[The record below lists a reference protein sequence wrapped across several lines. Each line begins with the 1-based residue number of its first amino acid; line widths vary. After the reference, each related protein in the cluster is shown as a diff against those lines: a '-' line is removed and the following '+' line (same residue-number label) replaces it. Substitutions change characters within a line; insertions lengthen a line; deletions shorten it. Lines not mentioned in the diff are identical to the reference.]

1 MQKSIPC
8 IYDGQLSS
16 CTAIE
21 EYNAFKV
28 ILTAKLDSDLNWE
41 NPQKEA
47 QAIADGEFNILWDI
61 DLGLFT
67 ELPLPLSDTTQYR
80 SLHLALDHFFESL
93 WKQFE
98 LNTLG
103 GILFKGSLDLTSKWN
118 WDGDQILN
126 LRNELTSY
134 FKDAHAL
141 SNQMGAPLKELLE
154 IEPSDL
160 LKSPFGE
167 NFLRF
172 FCLNSAL
179 DYLEILAARFP
190 ESLLP
195 YVLLDAKE
203 IPSIL
208 HCAQL
213 LDHESFDF
221 IQLSLKNSPIHL
233 PHVIGWES
241 SGYPNGFIGSHPY
254 SLQEVEALSPYGVV
268 IPQKK
273 IYDAK
278 KLAHYDES
286 LSWVLDRERLR
297 FISERNLTIDWS
309 GLDTLFVFEVQE
321 LTKRKLEGFIA
332 AGGTVVSLNQNLGL
346 SEEVPFSLFKKKLEV
361 S

>member
-8 IYDGQLSS
+8 IYEGKLSS
-16 CTAIE
+16 CPSVE
-21 EYNAFKV
+21 NYNGFKV

-41 NPQKEA
+41 NTQKEA
-47 QAIADGEFNILWDI
+47 LAIVERDLNILWDI

-67 ELPLPLSDTTQYR
+67 ELPLPLSDTTQYK

-98 LNTLG
+98 SNTLG
-103 GILFKGSLDLTSKWN
+103 GVLFKGSLDFTSKWN
-118 WDGDQILN
+118 WDGDQVLN

-134 FKDAHAL
+134 FKDGHAL
-141 SNQMGAPLKELLE
+141 SNVMGVPFKELLE

-160 LKSPFGE
+160 LKSPFGQ

-179 DYLEILAARFP
+179 DYLEILSARFP
-190 ESLLP
+190 DSLLP
-195 YVLLDAKE
+195 YLLLDAKN
-203 IPSIL
+203 ISSIL

-221 IQLSLKNSPIHL
+221 IQLGLKNSPIHL
-233 PHVIGWES
+233 PHVLGWES

-254 SLQEVEALSPYGVV
+254 SVEEVGALSSYGVV
-268 IPQKK
+268 IPQNK
-273 IYDAK
+273 IYDPK
-278 KLAHYDES
+278 KLDNYDES
-286 LSWVLDRERLR
+286 LSWILDREKLR

-309 GLDTLFVFEVQE
+309 GLDTLFVFEIQE
-321 LTKRKLEGFIA
+321 ITLRKLEGFIA

-346 SEEVPFSLFKKKLEV
+346 SEEVPFSLFKKQLEV